1 MARVTKFQFALKSE
15 KDKSKPSLLY
25 VMFTLDKRYKI
36 SLQESVL
43 PQWWDKELQR
53 AIVIESGQQ
62 KQVDTRNAKRLN
74 KYLEYVT
81 TQLTNLFEIHKDWRK
96 VRPNILGG
104 NISSSI
110 VRQVRDVINRY
121 HKKEEE
127 EVTKQNLTPSQ
138 YFEDYIAKLP
148 THTIKRTGTVM
159 KPQTITNHHI
169 VLKRYKRFLSHTHL
183 IDSFELF
190 NKRFEERM
198 ESYLL
203 LECGYTPNTVCATNS
218 IIKVWLKQAEEDGLI
233 KDSSFHSWKSK
244 GYNVTHIYLNDEEIK
259 RLYALEFTD
268 EFKTQY
274 KIDCKSSIE
283 QTRDLFIIGS
293 RTGLRISDLHL
304 LNTSQW
310 NIENRTLT
318 VNTQKTSKRVVIPL
332 LYDEIIEIYN
342 KYNGHFPS
350 PIYKSAFNRQ
360 IQKCAMIAGIDEVIY
375 NKVNKGGKIEQVATP
390 KYELVSSHTA
400 RRSFATNLYKKT
412 HDSLMV
418 MKFTGHTTEENFLKY
433 ICIDDEEMVERAKR
447 YFL

>member
-183 IDSFELF
+183 IDSIELF

-198 ESYLL
+198 ES
-203 LECGYTPNTVCATNS
+203 
-218 IIKVWLKQAEEDGLI
+218 
-233 KDSSFHSWKSK
+233 
-244 GYNVTHIYLNDEEIK
+244 
-259 RLYALEFTD
+259 
-268 EFKTQY
+268 
-274 KIDCKSSIE
+274 
-283 QTRDLFIIGS
+283 
-293 RTGLRISDLHL
+293 
-304 LNTSQW
+304 
-310 NIENRTLT
+310 
-318 VNTQKTSKRVVIPL
+318 
-332 LYDEIIEIYN
+332 
-342 KYNGHFPS
+342 
-350 PIYKSAFNRQ
+350 
-360 IQKCAMIAGIDEVIY
+360 
-375 NKVNKGGKIEQVATP
+375 
-390 KYELVSSHTA
+390 
-400 RRSFATNLYKKT
+400 
-412 HDSLMV
+412 
-418 MKFTGHTTEENFLKY
+418 
-433 ICIDDEEMVERAKR
+433 
-447 YFL
+447 